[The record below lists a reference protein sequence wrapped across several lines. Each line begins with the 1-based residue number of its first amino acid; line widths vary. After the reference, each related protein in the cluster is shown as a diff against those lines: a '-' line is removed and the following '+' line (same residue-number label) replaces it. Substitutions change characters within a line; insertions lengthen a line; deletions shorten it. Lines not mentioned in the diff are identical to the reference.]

1 MVYRPKWLKNI
12 NVLSYLYPYWYQ
24 KHVKSSLYTCKW
36 TKKRWYQLNTDSNSL
51 ETVKFRLFAGSRRI
65 HLGKQFFKMFNT
77 GLLSNWRRNFPLY
90 MTELSVTLAIEALQD
105 RQNRNAY
112 LNDGEKKA
120 SNLGLEFA
128 LLRLEPETKETKHSG
143 SGHCAKYD
151 T

>member
-1 MVYRPKWLKNI
+1 
-12 NVLSYLYPYWYQ
+12 
-24 KHVKSSLYTCKW
+24 
-36 TKKRWYQLNTDSNSL
+36 
-51 ETVKFRLFAGSRRI
+51 
-65 HLGKQFFKMFNT
+65 
-77 GLLSNWRRNFPLY
+77 

-128 LLRLEPETKETKHSG
+128 LLRLEPGTKETKHSG